1 MTTQFTTTEVISGY
15 WRVTFSNP
23 PFNLE
28 DPDTIRELQELIGR
42 MEGDDTLKVVVL
54 DSAHPDFF
62 VNHYDIWRVVETP
75 VDPEATLHAFIDATT
90 RLTKSPVVTIAS
102 IRGRTRGGGA
112 ELAAACDMRFAS
124 LEGAIFGQ
132 PEVGVGL
139 IPGGGGLERLP
150 LLVGRARALEII
162 LGSDDIDAAS
172 AGAYGWI
179 NRALPDSELDDF
191 VDTLA
196 RRIASFDTPA
206 LSEAKRLINRRTLPS
221 AEDLMESQGTFLDA
235 FTWPTVGQRGSR
247 LLRRAVEVGED
258 FELRFGH
265 YLVDLGVDR

>member
-1 MTTQFTTTEVISGY
+1 MTRKKTTSMTTQFTTTEVISGY

-150 LLVGRARALEII
+150 VGVDLAAGRKPVHRQDFDPHRADQEPRRPVA
-162 LGSDDIDAAS
+162 
-172 AGAYGWI
+172 
-179 NRALPDSELDDF
+179 
-191 VDTLA
+191 A
-196 RRIASFDTPA
+196 RRRPRRPA
-206 LSEAKRLINRRTLPS
+206 P
-221 AEDLMESQGTFLDA
+221 
-235 FTWPTVGQRGSR
+235 
-247 LLRRAVEVGED
+247 
-258 FELRFGH
+258 
-265 YLVDLGVDR
+265 